1 MSYVLKNEQCM
12 DEMIVQLMEQ
22 LSTRFATTGAICD
35 M

>member
-22 LSTRFATTGAICD
+22 LSRFATTGAICD